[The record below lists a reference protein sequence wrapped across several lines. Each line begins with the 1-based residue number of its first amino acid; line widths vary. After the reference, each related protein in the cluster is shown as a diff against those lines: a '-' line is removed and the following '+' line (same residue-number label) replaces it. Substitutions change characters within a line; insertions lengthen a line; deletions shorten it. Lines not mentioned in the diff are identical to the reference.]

1 MNYCEWLK
9 QLIDGE
15 RNKVGAGYKI
25 YYSNK
30 EFEEFESI
38 EGKELF
44 LVDEKKF
51 EDLLFIDCEKK
62 IIEFSKSEENKD
74 VYAVVLE
81 IDIEVGQIGISINT
95 NEALEN
101 TIKQHYS
108 NYSMDRILGLSG
120 LKYNPGDFSYRFFEG
135 FLSNESN
142 EILNAY
148 YCINNEHFISEISKP
163 IAFKSDFFDHALLLI
178 GINIVNRLKSTFQ
191 CLNKTSDLIAYPC
204 INMDDEILL
213 SLIKKTNSLET
224 INKAFPEINGY
235 KKHLDSILKLETSRQ
250 VEIWI
255 RAYMDFME
263 EKETDITLRIKEL
276 NKTRFDVKD
285 EIIKLSEY
293 SVPKLVELIC
303 KLGRQPEIR
312 FEWIIPVTER
322 LKFMNNL
329 SEAEKANYKRNTIE
343 GELTIGFLF
352 MIKDIG
358 IITNPLL
365 EKLEE
370 LLNFL
375 YIINKDNGRCGLN
388 LSVLAR
394 VLYSLRPD
402 KYPEPKINSSTNML
416 ENYVGFGLL

>member
-9 QLIDGE
+9 QLINGE
-15 RNKVGAGYKI
+15 RNNVGDGYKI

-30 EFEEFESI
+30 KFEELESI

-62 IIEFSKSEENKD
+62 IIEFSKGEENKD

-81 IDIEVGQIGISINT
+81 IDTGVGQIGISINT

-101 TIKQHYS
+101 TIKQHYP
-108 NYSMDRILGLSG
+108 NYSMERILGLSG
-120 LKYNPGDFSYRFFEG
+120 LKYNPGDFSYRFFEE

-148 YCINNEHFISEISKP
+148 YCINNEHFISEISKS

-178 GINIVNRLKSTFQ
+178 GINVVNRLKSTFK
-191 CLNKTSDLIAYPC
+191 CLNKTSDFIAYPC
-204 INMDDEILL
+204 INDIDTDTLL

-224 INKAFPEINGY
+224 INKVFPEINDY
-235 KKHLDSILKLETSRQ
+235 KKYLDSVLKLEPNKQ

-263 EKETDITLRIKEL
+263 GKETDITLRIKEL
-276 NKTRFDVKD
+276 NKTRLDVKD
-285 EIIKLSEY
+285 EIVKLGEY

-303 KLGRQPEIR
+303 KLGREPESR
-312 FEWIIPVTER
+312 FEWIIPVKER
-322 LKFMNNL
+322 LKFMSNL
-329 SEAEKANYKRNTIE
+329 SEQEKAKYKSNTIE
-343 GELTIGFLF
+343 GELTVDFLF

-370 LLNFL
+370 LLKFL
-375 YIINKDNGRCGLN
+375 YIINKDNRRCGLN

-394 VLYSLRPD
+394 VLYSLRPA

-416 ENYVGFGLL
+416 ENYVEF

>member
-9 QLIDGE
+9 QLINGE
-15 RNKVGAGYKI
+15 RNNVGDGYKI

-30 EFEEFESI
+30 KFEELESI

-62 IIEFSKSEENKD
+62 IIEFSKGEENKD

-81 IDIEVGQIGISINT
+81 IDTEVGQIGISINT

-101 TIKQHYS
+101 TIKQHYP
-108 NYSMDRILGLSG
+108 NYSMERILGLSG
-120 LKYNPGDFSYRFFEG
+120 LKYNPGDFSYRFFEE

-191 CLNKTSDLIAYPC
+191 CLNKTSDFIAYPC
-204 INMDDEILL
+204 INDIDTDTLL

-224 INKAFPEINGY
+224 INKVFPEINDY
-235 KKHLDSILKLETSRQ
+235 KKYLDSVLKLEPNKQ

-263 EKETDITLRIKEL
+263 GKETDITLRIKEL
-276 NKTRFDVKD
+276 NKTRLDVKD
-285 EIIKLSEY
+285 EIVKLGEY

-303 KLGRQPEIR
+303 KLGREPESR
-312 FEWIIPVTER
+312 FEWIIPVKER
-322 LKFMNNL
+322 LKFMSNL
-329 SEAEKANYKRNTIE
+329 SEQEKAKYKSNTIE
-343 GELTIGFLF
+343 GELTVDFLF

-370 LLNFL
+370 LLKFL
-375 YIINKDNGRCGLN
+375 YIINKDNRRCGLN

-394 VLYSLRPD
+394 VLYSLRPA

-416 ENYVGFGLL
+416 ENYVEF